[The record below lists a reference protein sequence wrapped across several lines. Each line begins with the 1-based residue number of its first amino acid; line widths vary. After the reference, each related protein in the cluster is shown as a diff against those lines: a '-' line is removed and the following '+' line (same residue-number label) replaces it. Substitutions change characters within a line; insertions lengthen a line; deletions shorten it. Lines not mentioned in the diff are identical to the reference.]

1 MSRHKLTVRD
11 LEDSWAC
18 KHAQEDLSSDE
29 RVAEIRTLLDEVR
42 AEAWDEGYGEGEK
55 DGMTLGHPLGTL
67 DDLDRAE
74 NPYWEQEKPR

>member
-18 KHAQEDLSSDE
+18 KHAQEALSSDK

-42 AEAWDEGYGEGEK
+42 AEAWDEGWNAGASW
-55 DGMTLGHPLGTL
+55 PQ
-67 DDLDRAE
+67 DDT
-74 NPYWEQEKPR
+74 NPYRKQEEA